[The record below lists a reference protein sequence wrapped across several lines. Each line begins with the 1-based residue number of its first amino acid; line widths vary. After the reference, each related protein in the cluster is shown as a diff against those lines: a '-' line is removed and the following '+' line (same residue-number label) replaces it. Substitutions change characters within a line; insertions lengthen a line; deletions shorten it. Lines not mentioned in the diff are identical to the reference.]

1 MRRGHEPPP
10 KGHYKKIKDWV
21 DAFQPESPQ
30 RLYYEIHPAE
40 TLRLL
45 DPKRVE
51 EPLYWQFRIKTFSR
65 RPSFVAVLP
74 EGRLYSGR
82 SDTVISPDNKLIWD
96 ASQLF
101 FRKPEQHPVFGL
113 NALPR
118 ARRTEETVA
127 VLTFCSS
134 HNYYHWLFDVL
145 PKLYLLRESGLSI
158 DTFLLSRNSEK
169 AFHHETLSWLNIPRD
184 KIVRPS
190 RGFHLQARQL
200 VVPSPAGS
208 LPSSWACTF
217 LRREI
222 LFKTLTKR
230 KKGYERLYISRSDA
244 SYRKVKNDQQVTAL
258 LAYFGFKHVVLKGM
272 SVAEQA
278 RLFYSAD
285 VIVSAH
291 GAGLANLVFC
301 RPGTKVVE
309 IFAAKYV
316 NLCYWLLSSYMEL
329 DYHYLFGA
337 GERLP
342 ERMDFSRVKDDIH
355 VDLAGLLRMVKLL
368 GL

>member
-10 KGHYKKIKDWV
+10 KGHYKKVIDWV
-21 DAFQPESPQ
+21 DANQPESPQ

-51 EPLYWQFRIKTFSR
+51 EPLYWQYRKDTFSR
-65 RPSFVAVLP
+65 KPSFVAVLP
-74 EGRLYSGR
+74 EGRFYSGR
-82 SDTVISPDNKLIWD
+82 SDAVISPDNKLIWD

-101 FRKPEQHPVFGL
+101 FRKPEQHPVFSQ
-113 NALPR
+113 NQLPS
-118 ARRTEETVA
+118 ASRTQETAA
-127 VLTFCSS
+127 VLTFCAS
-134 HNYYHWLFDVL
+134 HNYYHWMFDVL
-145 PKLYLLRESGLSI
+145 PKFYLLRESGVPI
-158 DTFLLSRNSEK
+158 DKFILNRYTGGF
-169 AFHHETLSWLNIPRD
+169 FHQETLRLIQIPPS
-184 KIVRPS
+184 KIIRPG

-200 VVPSPAGS
+200 AVPSPAQS
-208 LPSSWACTF
+208 LPSSWACSF

-222 LFKTLTKR
+222 LFQTLTKR

-244 SYRKVKNDQQVTAL
+244 SYRKVKNDHQVTAL

-272 SVAEQA
+272 AVAEQA

-291 GAGLANLVFC
+291 GAGLTNLVFC

-316 NLCYWLLSSYMEL
+316 NLCYWLLSNYVEL

-342 ERMDFSRVKDDIH
+342 ERMDFSHVKDDIH
-355 VDLAGLLRMVKLL
+355 VDLAALLRMVKLL